1 MYDLASVLLPGGPL
15 KELVELAEERDVEIP
30 ALVYE
35 ARAVVSA
42 SVPGSLNSR
51 SLDSLDVLF
60 LPVLILWS

>member
-35 ARAVVSA
+35 ARAVV
-42 SVPGSLNSR
+42 R
-51 SLDSLDVLF
+51 SPAAPF
-60 LPVLILWS
+60 APFTA